1 MLAMQ
6 GSPGDHPRANGVAP
20 SSQTDEAGSEAGAEQ
35 SHAERTKQL
44 LALWRERAAE
54 AALLATNPAAV
65 RTSAD
70 GSLGARLISF
80 TRNLSGMEYG
90 R

>member
-6 GSPGDHPRANGVAP
+6 GSSGDHPRANGVAP
-20 SSQTDEAGSEAGAEQ
+20 SSQTDEAGAEQ